1 MAGDYSSAFFYFCTM
16 HKMTKVVT
24 ILGARPQFIKAAV
37 VSSQMKGR
45 VYEILV
51 HTGQHYDANMS
62 DVFFEELNIPRPKYQ
77 LHIGSG
83 SHGAQ
88 TGEMLREIERV
99 LLLEKPDFV
108 MVYGDTNSTLAG
120 ALAASKLLIPVI
132 HVEAGLRSF
141 NKAMPEEQN
150 RILTDHIS
158 DLLCAPTQTAVDH
171 LRSEGITKGVHLVG
185 DVMYDGMLHFSK
197 IAKEK
202 SQILSALNLQN
213 HNFVLCT
220 IHRAEN
226 TNDPQ
231 RLHAICAALSEVNI
245 PIVFP
250 MHPRTK
256 KRVEELGITLG
267 ANIKVTE
274 PLGYLDMIRL
284 MMEASRIVTDSGGIQ
299 KEAFFLNK
307 PCVTVRDQTE
317 WVETVQNGW
326 NVLVGADKHLIK
338 ENLMYFNPTEQKQ
351 DYFGEGN
358 TAELIVNHIENWK
371 A

>member
-1 MAGDYSSAFFYFCTM
+1 MYGT
-16 HKMTKVVT
+16 TKVVT
-24 ILGARPQFIKAAV
+24 ILGARPQFIKAAA
-37 VSSQMKGR
+37 VSNHMKGR
-45 VYEILV
+45 LQEVLV

-62 DVFFEELNIPRPKYQ
+62 DIFFEELNIPPPKYF
-77 LHIGSG
+77 LKIGSG
-83 SHGAQ
+83 SQGKQ
-88 TGEMLREIERV
+88 TGDMLCEIEKV
-99 LLLEKPDFV
+99 LLIERPDFV

-158 DLLCAPTQTAVDH
+158 ELLFVPTITAVQN
-171 LRSEGITKGVHLVG
+171 LTNEGITKGVHFVG
-185 DVMYDGMLHFSK
+185 DVMYDGILHFSE
-197 IAKEK
+197 IARSK
-202 SQILSALNLQN
+202 SHILNVLDLHE
-213 HNFVLCT
+213 HNFALCT

-226 TNDPQ
+226 TNDQQ
-231 RLHAICAALSEVNI
+231 RLRSICEALSEVDVRI
-245 PIVFP
+245 IFP

-256 KRVEELGITLG
+256 KRVEELGIYLG
-267 ANIKVTE
+267 TNVRVIE

-284 MMEASRIVTDSGGIQ
+284 MMETSKIVTDSGGIQ

-307 PCVTVRDQTE
+307 PCITVRDQTE

-326 NVLVGADKHLIK
+326 NVLVGADKGLIK
-338 ENLMYFNPTEQKQ
+338 ENLMYFNPSEHKK
-351 DYFGEGN
+351 DYFGKGN
-358 TAELIVNHIENWK
+358 TAELIINHIENWK